1 MGYRSE
7 VAYAIAFRNEQDKNA
22 FLATV
27 PDDLMAR
34 LRKSA
39 EEDQEGLEETEDM
52 LRLHINGWKWYA
64 TRLMFGVM
72 EGYSEVDD
80 HEALIQL
87 SKDFAEEGGIPMTG
101 VFARIGEEDDDTEYD
116 HWGEDPAGEVWSP
129 WELVSVQRFIT
140 TDWEQRAQA

>member
-7 VAYAIAFRNEQDKNA
+7 VAYAIAFRNEQDKNT

-27 PDDLMAR
+27 PDDLLAR

-39 EEDQEGLEETEDM
+39 EEDGEGLVETEDM

-87 SKDFAEEGGIPMTG
+87 SKDFADGENGVPMTG
-101 VFARIGEEDDDTEYD
+101 VFARLGDEDDDDEYD
-116 HWGEDPAGEVWSP
+116 YWGEDPEGVVWSH
-129 WELVSVQRFIT
+129 WELISIRRFIET
-140 TDWEQRAQA
+140 GWDQA